1 LAQVQELVET
11 KLSASSEGELDESM
25 IFDEGF
31 DIGTQLLTPFRF
43 HLGVSHELESVSA
56 SAEASVTLPLD
67 NNLGGV
73 SQRLTWN
80 ARLGLRGDVASGWTL
95 GGGLFTDRSPSEA
108 PTRFQE
114 RQIDYYGVTVALAWL
129 NPYGVYARDGVV
141 LDEPTS
147 LIFGTSVAFSYA
159 IGVGSLASAEVGPA
173 PGGGLLMTPI
183 TADVVAH
190 ELSLHISSTISE

>member
-1 LAQVQELVET
+1 LLVNYRTHYESVNVASTVDQEGQTYSSSNYSAVDSIGVGLEMVLGAQIQMTPTWRLGAVVRTPAIRLAQVQELVET

-95 GGGLFTDRSPSEA
+95 GGGLFTDPTRVSPS
-108 PTRFQE
+108 
-114 RQIDYYGVTVALAWL
+114 
-129 NPYGVYARDGVV
+129 
-141 LDEPTS
+141 
-147 LIFGTSVAFSYA
+147 
-159 IGVGSLASAEVGPA
+159 
-173 PGGGLLMTPI
+173 
-183 TADVVAH
+183 
-190 ELSLHISSTISE
+190 SSR